1 MGFFSDFWHIRL
13 AHRRPG
19 PLVIT
24 SVSVTNTTATATV
37 VGADL
42 AATLTL
48 EVRSA

>member
-1 MGFFSDFWHIRL
+1 MGFFSDFWHLQLARRRL
-13 AHRRPG
+13 V

-37 VGADL
+37 VGADP

>member
-13 AHRRPG
+13 RRRLV

-24 SVSVTNTTATATV
+24 SVSVTGTTATATV
-37 VGADL
+37 VGADP